1 MDNIFDAADLLAI
14 EQDAQSSS
22 SSSSCS
28 HAVGWGSHNAA
39 DNIPFNEDNIIINQE
54 EPRPIES
61 QVDDVNPSLLTKQ
74 STQKS
79 LIDNAQESDNDSN
92 DDDSSEDDFLESM
105 LALEKTSSTLAEKE
119 PLQEELESDAK
130 GSGRDMETRNILD
143 ESENIAIQLGDSVV
157 KWITRRSDQTEKP
170 KKKQTN
176 VEERPPLLVDGVISC
191 TQITGERQCG
201 RATLPPNSE
210 QRVNLGTMVDCL
222 ARYDPDKG
230 AYVLEIVDLDVSGL
244 STATIPEGD
253 NGDSESEEDDDIAA
267 QTEQPR
273 STIADPRSRAKQ
285 AEKQLRKLKQGRG
298 VRSERKRSK
307 LAPDTKTK

>member
-105 LALEKTSSTLAEKE
+105 LALEMFILLLFCLQPQDPTSNAPKPMLPNPQACRQPDVRLPSACRGLAARDVPASFSLSRPHLASS
-119 PLQEELESDAK
+119 PL
-130 GSGRDMETRNILD
+130 
-143 ESENIAIQLGDSVV
+143 
-157 KWITRRSDQTEKP
+157 
-170 KKKQTN
+170 
-176 VEERPPLLVDGVISC
+176 
-191 TQITGERQCG
+191 
-201 RATLPPNSE
+201 
-210 QRVNLGTMVDCL
+210 
-222 ARYDPDKG
+222 
-230 AYVLEIVDLDVSGL
+230 
-244 STATIPEGD
+244 
-253 NGDSESEEDDDIAA
+253 
-267 QTEQPR
+267 
-273 STIADPRSRAKQ
+273 
-285 AEKQLRKLKQGRG
+285 
-298 VRSERKRSK
+298 
-307 LAPDTKTK
+307 